1 MQIIGLTRPHLLDK
15 AGMTLKMGILMDRKE
30 TITLEEYNEAI
41 ATKKPLAMPP
51 VQIVQGVQ
59 WRKPVLF
66 SIPKSL
72 TGPIMRQHMLGQF
85 YETKE
90 LLALRP
96 HFPKW
101 GVFVD
106 IGANAG
112 NHSIFAAL
120 HLKPNQ
126 IIPVEPNPVAYST
139 LLTDIILNKV
149 SHLFDLRFLG
159 VGAADKRNGGYA
171 MSEPEKNLGA
181 AKMLPGEGDIEVMS
195 GDEMLEGVKPDLIKI
210 DVEGM
215 ELEVLKGLSK
225 TITTHKPA
233 ILIEVDNVNEDK
245 FLKQLKQLKY
255 RVETTF
261 VRYKTNKNFL
271 VLPQ

>member
-1 MQIIGLTRPHLLDK
+1 MERGQPVTLEEFNEAISTNKPLTIPPMQIIQ
-15 AGMTLKMGILMDRKE
+15 GI
-30 TITLEEYNEAI
+30 
-41 ATKKPLAMPP
+41 
-51 VQIVQGVQ
+51 Q

-66 SIPKSL
+66 SIPNSL
-72 TGPIMRQHMLGQF
+72 NGPIMRQHMLGQF

-96 HFPKW
+96 HFPK
-101 GVFVD
+101 GGIFVD

-120 HLKPNQ
+120 HLKPGK
-126 IIPVEPNPVAYST
+126 IIPVEPNPVAYSV

-149 SHLFDLRFLG
+149 AHLFDLRFLG
-159 VGAADKRNGGYA
+159 LGAADKRQGGYA
-171 MSEPEKNLGA
+171 LSDTVNNLGA

-195 GDEMLEGVKPDLIKI
+195 GDEMLKGVVPDLIKI

-215 ELEVLKGLSK
+215 ELEVLTGLK
-225 TITTHKPA
+225 DTITTHKPA

-245 FLKQLKQLKY
+245 FLKQIKRFHY
-255 RVETTF
+255 RVEATF
-261 VRYKTNKNFL
+261 VRYRTNKNFL
-271 VLPQ
+271 VIPE